1 MHLPEAHRRTNR
13 RDGQRGTA
21 MMEMALIL
29 PIYFL
34 LVYGVILICYVLFGY
49 CNATYASRIAARYG
63 AVHGT
68 GSTYQCTSTDLQ
80 NLAKQFLWGAPANGT
95 TITPSW
101 SPDNNPGSSVTV
113 TIKLVYPTAIPFSSI
128 RQVTVG
134 TSAQEV
140 ILQ

>member
-1 MHLPEAHRRTNR
+1 MRQPEEIRTNR
-13 RDGQRGTA
+13 LSQQRGTA

-34 LVYGVILICYVLFGY
+34 MVYGVFLMCFVLFGY

-63 AVHGT
+63 ALHGT
-68 GSTYQCTSTDLQ
+68 GSTYQCTGTDLQ
-80 NLAKQFLWGAPANGT
+80 NLAKQFLWGAPTNGT
-95 TITPSW
+95 TITPTW
-101 SPDNNPGSSVTV
+101 SPDNNPGSTVTV
-113 TIKLVYPTAIPFSSI
+113 KIVLVYPTAIPFSSI
-128 RQVTVG
+128 SQVTVG